1 MNREKSSK
9 KKFKFHNITECPQPF
24 LGFFPLAPPK
34 HKKDAM
40 IVRVA
45 SGAEGLRDSLPSQQR
60 RGEVLP
66 HYAICIC
73 SSHILTMGK
82 FSSRHCSC
90 MLNHVVP
97 KKNMACDSMTCDLG
111 LHSWTLN
118 FLNQI
123 PHGIPTRR
131 SLGGLQPDCS
141 PFVWWLRLYCWI
153 IWDHFGSHLTCYPN
167 IRTLCFAK
175 FGSGNDIAWIFITL
189 DD

>member
-1 MNREKSSK
+1 MS
-9 KKFKFHNITECPQPF
+9 TAF

-34 HKKDAM
+34 HKKDTM
-40 IVRVA
+40 IVHVA

-66 HYAICIC
+66 HTTRFAYAAHI
-73 SSHILTMGK
+73 SSLWANSVLDIVHACWTMLYLK
-82 FSSRHCSC
+82 D
-90 MLNHVVP
+90 
-97 KKNMACDSMTCDLG
+97 MAGDSMTCGLA

-131 SLGGLQPDCS
+131 SLEGLQPDCS

-167 IRTLCFAK
+167 IRTLCFVK
-175 FGSGNDIAWIFITL
+175 FGTGNDISWIFITL